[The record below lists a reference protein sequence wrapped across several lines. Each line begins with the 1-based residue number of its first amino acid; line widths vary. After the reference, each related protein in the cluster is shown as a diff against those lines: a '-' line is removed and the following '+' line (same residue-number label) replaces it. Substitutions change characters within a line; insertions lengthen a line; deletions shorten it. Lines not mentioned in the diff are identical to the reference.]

1 MKPLSEKARTRLQ
14 TANNLVLELLGN
26 GLGPSEVIDVLFE
39 ELGADLRYRG
49 GTNQLVCAGV
59 IGTATCNT
67 SPVLLNSWRNKA
79 MRRLLA

>member
-1 MKPLSEKARTRLQ
+1 MKPLSEKARVRLQ
-14 TANNLVLELLGN
+14 AANDLVLDLLGK
-26 GLGPSEVIDVLFE
+26 GLGPSEVIDE
-39 ELGADLRYRG
+39 MMEQLGADLRYRA

-67 SPVLLNSWRNKA
+67 SPVLLNSWRGKA